1 VARSAGDARSALV
14 HFCLFADRAD
24 HAFVNAVAE
33 GLKGHRWSVFSDAGL
48 QPGDDRGQE
57 ADKALAEA
65 ACALVFVRAD
75 MSEEARSAA
84 IGALAERK
92 RNPLLRV
99 VPVLRGKVS
108 LDERKYST
116 LNVLKA
122 IEEPDAQGVVA
133 VLHQLAKDQGWRDWG
148 KQAVSIGLVIADEEL
163 HGEGQSLCARLKG
176 MSAVVRTVDAI
187 HPDAPE
193 AKERAAAVDLRVV
206 LLRARHNG
214 GQALL
219 RELVASQKPEG
230 GRTLAFAVKYDSF
243 DIPED
248 REDEAKE
255 VKRLTKGLPR
265 LEGDLTDPIVK
276 AVLDWHRATFP
287 PDPGGARTLEPW
299 ELDYLR
305 QKKDHWRCGDPGA
318 LRTLLPKVKAERARW
333 FVLLRAAPPWRIV
346 NGQLRSDKANS
357 EGRSTP
363 AWLDQALSVATHPR
377 MVVIGG
383 AGAGKS
389 VLLQHLAWVLTAKA
403 LGEPLLD
410 GDGEPIHALDL
421 PALQGQSPL
430 LPIPIL
436 HNASTL
442 ADALRGPRGTH
453 ERPIQEALIDLLCN
467 EDTFGHRADREAVR
481 EGLKR
486 GRYLLLFDSLDEVPS
501 TDDRAAIV
509 RALGAL
515 HLLFTTGGPRV
526 VLSTRPTAHT
536 DVQLPAGFSSVEIA
550 PLDNDRIDRLV
561 QTWLSV
567 HETGP
572 STLQQARAAIAST
585 QADFPTDAEG
595 RSPAENPLLLTCIM
609 LVYLKHRRLPDD
621 RAELYYE
628 MVRLLCE
635 SRVMARGDEARE
647 AGAESQREALQALF
661 YAMQEAGGTRLPQ
674 EAACGVLVA
683 ANKVRGAKE
692 AEPFLDRLANRTG
705 LIRFETH
712 EGQRVV
718 RPWHRSF
725 LEYLA
730 ARQLAVLYTNKAAD
744 CTRFLLQ
751 ERSPQGPRIA
761 DPTWTGCLRF
771 LVGAF
776 GQIDG
781 IHAVACVQDWLD
793 AAAPAGR
800 LEARLLALAAG
811 GAAENDARHFRH
823 QPVRETLRQQI
834 AARFAQRGADWP
846 WEDRLDALEALGRLG
861 DPRLTDPRTHLDGW
875 AWVPQAR
882 LWMRTWPVT
891 VAEFAPFVEATGTTP
906 DDWPRQLRRPNVPV
920 TWVDWYEARAFCR
933 WATRA
938 WKRPTAGPIDL
949 PTSAEWEQAANGGT
963 RRRYPWGGEHPG
975 QEDLA
980 RAAYNWGNKPFSHR
994 RQTPVGAFPRG
1005 HTPDRSLWD
1014 LAGNAYEWTSTLHED
1029 MVTRDVACHQDDNP
1043 RQGDDRLSC
1052 VLCGGSCF
1060 DPAWGLRAAEQ
1071 NSYPPRSRFGFV
1083 GFRVLCRS
1091 PEPRS

>member
-1 VARSAGDARSALV
+1 MV
-14 HFCLFADRAD
+14 HFCLFADDAD
-24 HAFVNAVAE
+24 HAFVNAVAK
-33 GLKGHRWSVFSDAGL
+33 GLKGHKWSVFSDAGL
-48 QPGDDRGQE
+48 QPGDDRGLE

-65 ACALVFVRAD
+65 ACAVVFVRAG
-75 MSEEARSAA
+75 MGEAARGDA
-84 IGALAERK
+84 IGALAERR

-116 LNVLKA
+116 LNLLKA

-133 VLHQLAKDQGWRDWG
+133 ELHKLAEGQGWRDWG

-163 HGEGQSLCARLKG
+163 RSEGQSLCARLKG
-176 MSAVVRTVDAI
+176 MSSVVRTVEVIQPGADT
-187 HPDAPE
+187 
-193 AKERAAAVDLRVV
+193 AKERAEAVDLRVV
-206 LLRARHNG
+206 LLRARHRG
-214 GQALL
+214 GLALL
-219 RELVASQKPEG
+219 RELVASQQPEG

-248 REDEAKE
+248 LEDEANA
-255 VKRLTKGLPR
+255 VKRLTRGLPR

-305 QKKDHWRCGDPGA
+305 QKRDHWRCGDPGA
-318 LRTLLPKVKAERARW
+318 LRTLLPEVKPERARW

-346 NGQLRSDKANS
+346 KADS
-357 EGRSTP
+357 KDESTP
-363 AWLDQALSVATHPR
+363 AWLDQVLSVAKHPR

-403 LGEPLLD
+403 LGEPLPE
-410 GDGEPIHALDL
+410 GGKEPVHALDL

-515 HLLFTTGGPRV
+515 HPLFNTGGPRV

-536 DVQLPAGFSSVEIA
+536 DVQLPAGFDAVEIA
-550 PLDNDRIDRLV
+550 PLDDDRIDRLV

-595 RSPAENPLLLTCIM
+595 RSPAENPLLLTCM
-609 LVYLKHRRLPDD
+609 LLVYLKHRRLPDD

-635 SRVMARGDEARE
+635 SRVVARGDEDRE
-647 AGAESQREALQALF
+647 AGAEGQREALQALF

-674 EAACGVLVA
+674 DEACSVLVR
-683 ANKVRGAKE
+683 ANKARGVKE

-712 EGQRVV
+712 KGQRVV

-744 CTRFLLQ
+744 CTRYLLQ
-751 ERSPQGPRIA
+751 SRSLRGPRIA
-761 DPTWTGCLRF
+761 APNWTGCLRF

-781 IHAVACVQDWLD
+781 QHAVACVQNWLD
-793 AAAPAGR
+793 AADPASR
-800 LEARLLALAAG
+800 QEERLLALAAG
-811 GAAENDARHFRH
+811 GVAEYDARHFRN
-823 QPVRETLRQQI
+823 QPVRETLRAQI
-834 AARFAQRGADWP
+834 SARYAQSGADWP
-846 WEDRLDALEALGRLG
+846 WKVRLDALEALGRLG
-861 DPRLTDPRTHLDGW
+861 DPRLTDPRTQTDGW

-891 VAEFAPFVEATGTTP
+891 VAEFAPFAEATGSVP

-920 TWVDWYEARAFCR
+920 TEVDWYQARAFCR
-933 WATRA
+933 WATRV
-938 WKRPTAGPIDL
+938 WKRPTAAPIDL
-949 PTSAEWEQAANGGT
+949 PTSAEWELAANGGT
-963 RRRYPWGGEHPG
+963 SRTYPWGDQDPGE
-975 QEDLA
+975 QDQA
-980 RAAYNWGNKPFSHR
+980 RAAYNWGNPTLLQR
-994 RQTPVGAFPRG
+994 RATPVGAFPHG
-1005 HTPDRSLWD
+1005 HTPERTLWD
-1014 LAGNAYEWTSTLHED
+1014 LAGNVWEWTSTLNEY
-1029 MVTRDVACHQDDNP
+1029 MGTRDIVCHQDDNP
-1043 RQGDDRLSC
+1043 RLGDDRRPR
-1052 VLCGGSCF
+1052 VLRGGSWSSR
-1060 DPAWGLRAAEQ
+1060 DEGLRAADR
-1071 NSYPPRSRFGFV
+1071 NWHHPGDRDDYV
-1083 GFRVLCRS
+1083 GFRVVCR
-1091 PEPRS
+1091 PV